1 MVGSIW
7 INILFSITGFLIYLL
22 LSYSKYYP
30 FQTLL
35 ESVITGCIFFIVA
48 FLFRRLFFLSL
59 NEQKSDNVEPIKQG
73 AQVEKVV
80 NSLSKN
86 QHMDLSEEDVK
97 QVTAYI
103 QKLMNDSK
111 K

>member
-7 INILFSITGFLIYLL
+7 INILFSISGFLIYLL

-30 FQTLL
+30 LQTIL
-35 ESVITGCIFFIVA
+35 ESAITGCIFFIVA

-103 QKLMNDSK
+103 QKLMSDSK